1 MWLTLIALVVP
12 LGLDTFAIAAALGMT
27 GLSRQDRIRVTALF
41 TSFEAGMPVVGI
53 VLGAVAGTVAG
64 KAAEYVAIAVLIGL
78 GLFMLWPRRDDHDES
93 ERVGL
98 LARTRG
104 LAAIGLGI
112 SISMDELAI
121 GFTLG
126 LLRFPV
132 LLVIGLIAIQTLVVT
147 QAGLRLGSRIGD
159 AVRERAEQLAGG
171 AGPGPAG
178 GALAVGP
185 VISPGAGG
193 RGCPS
198 NRRRPSRCRWL
209 PRAG

>member
-41 TSFEAGMPVVGI
+41 TAFETGMPVVGI

-64 KAAEYVAIAVLIGL
+64 KAAEYIAIAILIGL
-78 GLFMLWPRRDDHDES
+78 GLFMLWPRRDDGDES
-93 ERVGL
+93 KRVGL

-159 AVRERAEQLAGG
+159 AVRERAEQLAGVVL
-171 AGPGPAG
+171 A
-178 GALAVGP
+178 ALGLVLL
-185 VISPGAGG
+185 VERLLSG
-193 RGCPS
+193 R
-198 NRRRPSRCRWL
+198 
-209 PRAG
+209 